1 MAAAIRISGLAL
13 IPHALS
19 QIVSVA
25 DIYEAIT
32 GARSYQDPAMPE
44 QACLILARLAGTKL
58 NTSIVKAFVSAISFF
73 PIGSFVRTDRDEL
86 GVVIR
91 TNDGEPLHPVIAL
104 VNASNDR
111 LPGEVDTSVRDDS
124 GGYARHLVETLLPPD
139 GLDVTALLAAS

>member
-1 MAAAIRISGLAL
+1 M
-13 IPHALS
+13 
-19 QIVSVA
+19 A

-73 PIGSFVRTDRDEL
+73 PIGSVVRTDRDEV

-91 TNDGEPLHPVIAL
+91 TTTGNRCIRSSCSSTRRTIGCRRSRHERPRRVR
-104 VNASNDR
+104 R
-111 LPGEVDTSVRDDS
+111 LRA
-124 GGYARHLVETLLPPD
+124 ARVETLLPPD